1 MSLLIPDI
9 AGSLNSLLDAS
20 SGDQSGTGVREGW
33 IFTSDKRRG
42 VGRTGL
48 GSIDPN
54 VKRLIQMKVNP
65 TSVKFSQPKRWVKR
79 DTRDGSTFFHFLN
92 KDGQNNDIL
101 TISFSG
107 TSGYID
113 RRGSQPTSTHH
124 DKFLGADVDFET
136 QNNLFNT
143 GSIEKLIIWHNL
155 YHLTREP
162 MLLDSGDEN
171 KFYIFY
177 ISKVFPI
184 TIRFKGFFNQVLDFT
199 EEGTKPNSVDYSFEF
214 TVEDTQPGLDTL
226 LAQITTILERFNQPI
241 VQPESVFFQ
250 QQVPEDF

>member
-20 SGDQSGTGVREGW
+20 SGDQAGTGVREPW
-33 IFTSDKRRG
+33 VFTSDKRRG
-42 VGRTGL
+42 FGRNEFV
-48 GSIDPN
+48 SIDPN
-54 VKRLIQMKVNP
+54 VRRLIQMQVNP
-65 TSVKFSQPKRWVKR
+65 SSVKFTQPKRWVKR

-113 RRGSQPTSTHH
+113 RRGSQPTTIHH
-124 DKFLGADVDFET
+124 DKILGADVDFET

-143 GSIEKLIIWHNL
+143 GSIEKLIVWHNL
-155 YHLTREP
+155 YHLTREA
-162 MLLDSGDEN
+162 MLLENGTEN

-184 TIRFKGFFNQVLDFT
+184 TIRFTGFFNQVLDFS
-199 EEGTKPNSVDYSFEF
+199 EEGAKPNSVDYSFDF
-214 TVEDTQPGLDTL
+214 TVESVQPELDTL
-226 LAQITTILERFNQPI
+226 LAQITTVLERFNQPI
-241 VQPESVFFQ
+241 VQPESVLFQ
-250 QQVPEDF
+250 NQVPDDF